1 MKILSVLIMSVLL
14 GACGQS
20 SMDNVETVTV
30 GSGLFEITLFA
41 KGELRAAESTP
52 IKPPQ
57 GSRNPRTIEWM
68 VPDNSWVT
76 KGDLVARFDSSN
88 AQRGTQDVGIEL
100 SKVDLQ
106 VLSKQRELDR
116 QLGELGN
123 ELELVD
129 IEKLMADEFSID
141 NELAYSRFEIID
153 AMRDKDLLDYRSGH
167 LEGKKGTYRDREGA
181 EEAVLNAARATQES
195 KYAEHKNQLDNSAI
209 YAPHDGFFVYEKTWF
224 GQKIDVGSTL
234 FPGNKIASI
243 PDLEQMEAVLH
254 VLETEAVGIAEGLSA
269 VVTIDAFPDRP
280 LQGSIT
286 KISATASPIERDSPV
301 KYFTVTVTLDKA
313 DPDWITPESQVEASI
328 AINRIEDTIFIPNQ
342 AIFSGEDGD
351 WVLKRKGRGL
361 LRQEVELGLRGANR
375 SQIISGLDKDSEIAL
390 FPPKESSPDGGRS

>member
-1 MKILSVLIMSVLL
+1 MRILGVLIISVMA
-14 GACGQS
+14 GACSQS
-20 SMDNVETVTV
+20 SVENVETVAV
-30 GSGLFEITLFA
+30 GSGLFEITMYA
-41 KGELRAAESTP
+41 KGELQAAESTP
-52 IKPPQ
+52 IKPPP

-76 KGDLVARFDSSN
+76 KGDMVARFDSSS
-88 AQRGTQDVGIEL
+88 ALRGTQDVGIEL

-106 VLSKQRELDR
+106 VLSKQRELER

-129 IEKLMADEFSID
+129 IEKIMADEFSVD

-181 EEAVLNAARATQES
+181 EEAVLNAVRATQQS
-195 KYAEHKNQLDNSAI
+195 KFEEHKNQLDNSAI
-209 YAPHDGFFVYEKTWF
+209 YAPHDGFFVYEKTWY
-224 GQKIDVGSTL
+224 GQKVDVGSTL

-243 PDLEQMEAVLH
+243 PDLGKMEAVLN
-254 VLETEAVGIAEGLSA
+254 VLETEAVGIVEGLSA
-269 VVTIDAFPDRP
+269 TVTIDAFPDRP

-286 KISATASPIERDSPV
+286 KISATASPIERNSPV
-301 KYFTVTVTLDKA
+301 KYFIVTVTLDKA

-342 AIFSGEDGD
+342 AIFSDDDGD
-351 WVLKRKGRGL
+351 WVLKRKGGNL
-361 LRQEVELGLRGANR
+361 LRQEIELGLRGANR
-375 SQIISGLDKDSEIAL
+375 SQIISGLDKNAEIAL
-390 FPPKESSPDGGRS
+390 FPPKETSPDEGRS

>member
-1 MKILSVLIMSVLL
+1 MKILSVLIMGVML
-14 GACGQS
+14 GACSQS
-20 SMDNVETVTV
+20 SVENVETVAV
-30 GSGLFEITLFA
+30 GSGLFEITLYA

-52 IKPPQ
+52 IKPPA

-76 KGDLVARFDSSN
+76 KGDMVARFDSSS
-88 AQRGTQDVGIEL
+88 AQRGTEDVGIEL

-106 VLSKQRELDR
+106 VLSKQRELER

-129 IEKLMADEFSID
+129 IEKIMADEFSVD

-167 LEGKKGTYRDREGA
+167 LEDKKGTYRDREGA

-195 KYAEHKNQLDNSAI
+195 KYEEHKSQLDNSAI

-243 PDLEQMEAVLH
+243 PDLGKMEAVLN

-269 VVTIDAFPDRP
+269 TVTIDAFPDRP
-280 LQGSIT
+280 LQGSVT
-286 KISATASPIERDSPV
+286 KISATASPIERNSPV
-301 KYFTVTVTLDKA
+301 KYFSVTVTLDEA

-328 AINRIEDTIFIPNQ
+328 AINRIEDTVFIPNQ
-342 AIFSGEDGD
+342 AIFSDASGD
-351 WVLKRKGRGL
+351 WVLKRDGGDL
-361 LRQEVELGLRGANR
+361 LRQEIELGLRGANR
-375 SQIISGLDKDSEIAL
+375 SQIVSGLDKDAEIAL
-390 FPPKESSPDGGRS
+390 FPPTEAGTDEGRS